1 MKIYFFLIILILASC
16 SRSSTE
22 FIVEKESPIVQGE
35 TLSEN
40 VGIETL
46 GGVLTPLLKSG
57 CALPCE
63 LSQIFSTAEDNQD
76 QITITLFRGSSK
88 LANDG
93 RNLGKYKLTGIAPAP
108 RGEPKIKVI
117 FGASDGSIW
126 LAASDVD
133 QISKIQI
140 VKVE

>member
-1 MKIYFFLIILILASC
+1 MKIYIFLTMLILTSC
-16 SRSSTE
+16 SSSSTE
-22 FIVEKESPIVQGE
+22 FIVEKESPIVQGKI
-35 TLSEN
+35 LSEN

-76 QITITLFRGSSK
+76 QITINLIRGSSK

-93 RNLGKYKLTGIAPAP
+93 TSLGKYKLMGIAPAP

-117 FGASDGSIW
+117 FGASDGRIW
-126 LAASDVD
+126 LSASDVD
-133 QISKIQI
+133 KISKIQI
-140 VKVE
+140 IKVE